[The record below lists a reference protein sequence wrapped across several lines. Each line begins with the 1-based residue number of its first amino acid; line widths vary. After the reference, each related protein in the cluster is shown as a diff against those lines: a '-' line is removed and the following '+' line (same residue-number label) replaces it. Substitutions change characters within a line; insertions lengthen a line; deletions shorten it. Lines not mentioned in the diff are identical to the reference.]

1 MNKSVLIT
9 GGTGSIGEA
18 LVAAF
23 NEAGYRVWFQ
33 FRSDEEK
40 ARTLEEQYD
49 VTAWQANFA
58 DGETNPPRTDF
69 DVLVNAAGVNLTTTE
84 LTKVDDEEWK
94 TTLAVNLTA
103 PFQLSRACLPSMIA
117 QEWGRIINIGSIY
130 SLRAVEI
137 NSSYTVSKHALTGL
151 TRSIAKEYAKDGVT
165 ANQICPAAVDSE
177 LMDQIAARKAQEED
191 ITAEEYLDSV
201 RAANPAGRLV
211 KPEEVASVAV
221 YLASDEAQFVNGE
234 SITVDGGQIA

>member
-1 MNKSVLIT
+1 MAQSVLIT

-23 NEAGYRVWFQ
+23 DEAGYRVWFQ

-40 ARTLEEQYD
+40 ASTLEEQYD
-49 VTAWQANFA
+49 ATAWQANFSH
-58 DGETNPPRTDF
+58 GETNPPRTDF

-84 LTKVDDEEWK
+84 LTEVDDEEWE

-103 PFQLSRACLPSMIA
+103 PFQLSRACLPSMIT
-117 QEWGRIINIGSIY
+117 QGWGRIINIGSIY

-177 LMDQIAARKAQEED
+177 LMDRIATRKAQEED
-191 ITAEEYLDSV
+191 VTAEEYLDSV

-211 KPEEVASVAV
+211 KPEEVASIAV